1 MNMRKITS
9 MTMLVSLV
17 LLFLNSIILYVVP
30 EGRVAYWADWH
41 FWGLTKTEWAD
52 QHVTVGFLFLIAGLL
67 HIYYNW
73 AAVTS
78 YLKNRLKE
86 VRVFTPS
93 FNAALL
99 VTAVVAV
106 GTYFQVPPMST
117 VLAGGAWF
125 KEAGAEKYG
134 EPPYGHAELSSL
146 KLFAKK
152 EGIDL
157 DQALALLKQAG
168 LRTEGAGQ
176 TLVSIAQK
184 NDLTPQQ
191 VYAVIKPAEK
201 AVEEPAE
208 GVAPVFPDTPKPGF
222 GRKTLE
228 EACVELTIDYNAV
241 SKGLQDKDIKI
252 EAGKTIHEIAE
263 VNGKEPM
270 EVFEAIRAVVLGE

>member
-17 LLFLNSIILYVVP
+17 LLFLNSVILYVVP

-93 FNAALL
+93 FNTALL

-106 GTYFQVPPMST
+106 GTYFHVPPMST
-117 VLAGGAWF
+117 VLAGGSWF

-146 KLFAKK
+146 KLFAQK

-157 DQALALLKQAG
+157 DQALTLLKQTG
-168 LRTEGAGQ
+168 LQTEGAGQ

-184 NDLTPQQ
+184 NNLTPQQ
-191 VYAVIKPAEK
+191 VYAVIKPAQK

-208 GVAPVFPDTPKPGF
+208 GAAPIFPNEPKPGF
-222 GRKTLE
+222 GRKTME
-228 EACVELTIDYNAV
+228 EACVELKIDFSAV
-241 SKGLQDKDIKI
+241 SKGLQDKGMKI
-252 EAGKTIHEIAE
+252 EAGKTIHEVAE
-263 VNGKEPM
+263 TNGKEPM

>member
-9 MTMLVSLV
+9 MTMLVSLI

-30 EGRVAYWADWH
+30 EGRVSYWADWH

-146 KLFAKK
+146 KLFAQK

-157 DQALALLKQAG
+157 DQAVTLLKQAS
-168 LRTEGAGQ
+168 LQTEGVGQ

-184 NDLTPQQ
+184 NNLTPQQ
-191 VYAVIKPAEK
+191 VYAVIKPARK
-201 AVEEPAE
+201 AVEDPAE
-208 GVAPVFPDTPKPGF
+208 GAAPVFPDEPKPGF

-228 EACVELTIDYNAV
+228 EACIELKIDYSAV
-241 SKGLQDKDIKI
+241 SKGLQDRGMKI
-252 EAGKTIHEIAE
+252 EAGRTIHEIAE
-263 VNGKEPM
+263 VNSKEPM

>member
-17 LLFLNSIILYVVP
+17 LLVLNSIILYVVP

-52 QHVTVGFLFLIAGLL
+52 QHVTVGFLFLLAGLL

-93 FNAALL
+93 FNTALL
-99 VTAVVAV
+99 ITAVVAV
-106 GTYFQVPPMST
+106 GTYFHVPPMST
-117 VLAGGAWF
+117 VLAGGVWF

-146 KLFAKK
+146 KLFAQK

-157 DQALALLKQAG
+157 DKALALLKQAG
-168 LRTEGAGQ
+168 LQTEGAGQ

-184 NDLTPQQ
+184 NKLTPQQ
-191 VYAVIKPAEK
+191 VYAVIKPARK
-201 AVEEPAE
+201 AVEEPPE
-208 GVAPVFPDTPKPGF
+208 GAAPVFPDTPKPGF

-228 EACVELTIDYNAV
+228 EACVELKIDYNAV
-241 SKGLQDKDIKI
+241 SKGLQAKGMEI

-263 VNGKEPM
+263 ANGKEPM
-270 EVFEAIRAVVLGE
+270 EVFEAIRMVVLGE

>member
-1 MNMRKITS
+1 MKMRKITS

-17 LLFLNSIILYVVP
+17 LLFLNSIILYIVP

-52 QHVTVGFLFLIAGLL
+52 QHVTVGFLFLLAGLL

-73 AAVTS
+73 PAVTS

-86 VRVFTPS
+86 VQVFTPS

-106 GTYFQVPPMST
+106 GTYFHVPPMSM
-117 VLAGGAWF
+117 VLEGGAWF

-146 KLFAKK
+146 KLFARK

-157 DQALALLKQAG
+157 DKALALLKQAG
-168 LRTEGAGQ
+168 LQAEGAGQ

-184 NDLTPQQ
+184 NNLTPQQ
-191 VYAVIKPAEK
+191 VYAVIKPAQK

-208 GVAPVFPDTPKPGF
+208 GAAPVFPDGPKPGF

-228 EACVELTIDYNAV
+228 EASVELKIDYDAV
-241 SKGLQDKDIKI
+241 SKGLQARGMNI

-263 VNGKEPM
+263 ANGKEPM
-270 EVFEAIRAVVLGE
+270 EIFEAIRAVVLGE

>member
-41 FWGLTKTEWAD
+41 FWGLSKTEWGD
-52 QHVTVGFLFLIAGLL
+52 QHVTVGFLFLLAGLL

-73 AAVTS
+73 SAVKS
-78 YLKNRLKE
+78 YMKNKMKE
-86 VRVFTPS
+86 IKVFTPS
-93 FNAALL
+93 FNIGLL
-99 VTAVVAV
+99 ITVIVAV

-117 VLAGGAWF
+117 ILQLGAHF

-146 KLFAKK
+146 KMFSQK
-152 EGIDL
+152 EQIDL
-157 DQALALLKQAG
+157 DKALALLKEAG
-168 LRTEGAGQ
+168 LQVEGAGQ
-176 TLVSIAQK
+176 TLVAIAQA
-184 NDLTPQQ
+184 NRLTPQQ
-191 VYAVIKPAEK
+191 VYTIIQPAKTAAVEPEK
-201 AVEEPAE
+201 AGATS
-208 GVAPVFPDTPKPGF
+208 FPTEPKPGF

-228 EACVELTIDYNAV
+228 EACAELKVDVKGV
-241 SKGLQDKDIKI
+241 SEGLQAKGMKI

-263 VNGKEPM
+263 TNGKEPM
-270 EVFEAIRAVVLGE
+270 EIFEAIRSVVLGE